1 MPVTWVLDPPV
12 FIPLPGVPLPPEGT
26 ILSELEVPDS
36 YVVPEATLVVPND
49 VLLVPSF
56 ISTPV
61 VAPVL
66 ELPGAT
72 VVPKTTLVVPVLLP
86 VT

>member
-61 VAPVL
+61 VAPKRM
-66 ELPGAT
+66 
-72 VVPKTTLVVPVLLP
+72 KTGKLLSVKIHTLG
-86 VT
+86 

>member
-36 YVVPEATLVVPND
+36 YVVPEATLVVPARRKEM
-49 VLLVPSF
+49 V
-56 ISTPV
+56 T
-61 VAPVL
+61 
-66 ELPGAT
+66 LPLMGGI
-72 VVPKTTLVVPVLLP
+72 
-86 VT
+86 